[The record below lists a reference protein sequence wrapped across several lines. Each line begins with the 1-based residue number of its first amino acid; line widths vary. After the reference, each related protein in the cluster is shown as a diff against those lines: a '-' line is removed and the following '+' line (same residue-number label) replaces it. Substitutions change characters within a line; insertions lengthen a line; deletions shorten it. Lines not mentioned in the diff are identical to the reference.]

1 MMLLRG
7 CPAAKEYS
15 LQARG
20 VQRVG
25 SLLGQGVKK
34 GEGNSSDEVGGAGSN
49 G

>member
-7 CPAAKEYS
+7 CSAAKEYS

-20 VQRVG
+20 VGVG

-34 GEGNSSDEVGGAGSN
+34 GEGNSSDEVRGAGSN

>member
-20 VQRVG
+20 VAASREFIR
-25 SLLGQGVKK
+25 LGVKGVK
-34 GEGNSSDEVGGAGSN
+34 EVLLMR
-49 G
+49 